1 MRHYQK
7 HYESLPYGSF
17 DYEKDTPPVAAA
29 LLNKPQSPS
38 AATNLAGMVHR
49 AKAAVP
55 RLSEHSKRSVTSK
68 SASLVGDARGL
79 LGVKYKWGGNN
90 PKTGLDCSGL
100 TKLIYGHVG
109 VSLPR
114 TARQQARVGQPVNIN
129 SLEPGDQVFFGVGKK
144 GVHHT
149 GIYVGN
155 GKYLH
160 APKTGD
166 VVKISNL
173 SGRHD
178 FAGARRHV

>member
-17 DYEKDTPPVAAA
+17 DYEKDTPPVAAV

-55 RLSEHSKRSVTSK
+55 RLSGKSDSLIRS
-68 SASLVGDARGL
+68 ARGL

-109 VSLPR
+109 INLPR

-129 SLEPGDQVFFGVGKK
+129 SLEPGDQVFFGVGKN

-149 GIYVGN
+149 GIYIGN
-155 GKYLH
+155 GQYLH

-178 FAGARRHV
+178 FAGARRHI

>member
-29 LLNKPQSPS
+29 LLNKPQVPV
-38 AATNLAGMVHR
+38 AATNLARIVQG

-55 RLSEHSKRSVTSK
+55 RLSGK
-68 SASLVGDARGL
+68 SNSLIRDARGL

-109 VSLPR
+109 VRLPR

-129 SLEPGDQVFFGVGKK
+129 SLEPGDQVFFGIGKN

>member
-55 RLSEHSKRSVTSK
+55 RLSGKSDSLIRS
-68 SASLVGDARGL
+68 ARGL

-100 TKLIYGHVG
+100 TKLIYSHVG
-109 VSLPR
+109 VNLPR

-144 GVHHT
+144 GIHHT

-155 GKYLH
+155 GQYLH

-173 SGRHD
+173 SFRHD
-178 FAGARRHV
+178 FAGARRHI

>member
-29 LLNKPQSPS
+29 LLNKPQVPV
-38 AATNLAGMVHR
+38 AAINLAGIVHR

-55 RLSEHSKRSVTSK
+55 RLSGKSDALIRS
-68 SASLVGDARGL
+68 ARGL

-109 VSLPR
+109 VNLPR
-114 TARQQARVGQPVNIN
+114 TARQQARVGQPVNFN

-149 GIYVGN
+149 GIYIGN
-155 GKYLH
+155 GQYLH

-178 FAGARRHV
+178 FAGARRHI

>member
-29 LLNKPQSPS
+29 LLNKPQVPV
-38 AATNLAGMVHR
+38 AATNLAGIVHR

-55 RLSEHSKRSVTSK
+55 RLSGKSDSLIRS
-68 SASLVGDARGL
+68 ARGL

-100 TKLIYGHVG
+100 TKLIYGRVG
-109 VSLPR
+109 VNLPR

-129 SLEPGDQVFFGVGKK
+129 SLEPGDQVFFGIGKN

-149 GIYVGN
+149 GIYLGN
-155 GKYLH
+155 GQYLH

-178 FAGARRHV
+178 FAGARRHI